1 MKALMGLA
9 VVSMVLLAV
18 IPAHAALD
26 DNRQVVEEFNLYL
39 PQAQG
44 VITAPESAQSA
55 FDRR

>member
-9 VVSMVLLAV
+9 VVSMVLLAG

-26 DNRQVVEEFNLYL
+26 DNRQAVEEFNLYL

-44 VITAPESAQSA
+44 VIIVTESAQSA

>member
-1 MKALMGLA
+1 MKALMALA

-26 DNRQVVEEFNLYL
+26 DKRQAVEEFELYL

-44 VITAPESAQSA
+44 VITATESAQSA
-55 FDRR
+55 SDRR

>member
-1 MKALMGLA
+1 MKALMALA

-26 DNRQVVEEFNLYL
+26 DNRQTVEEFYLYL
-39 PQAQG
+39 PQANG
-44 VITAPESAQSA
+44 VITVTDSAQSA

>member
-1 MKALMGLA
+1 MKALIALA
-9 VVSMVLLAV
+9 VVSMVLLTV

-26 DNRQVVEEFNLYL
+26 DNRQAVEEFILYL

-44 VITAPESAQSA
+44 VITTTDSAQSA